1 MLEQNMWKSKT
12 DLEKDSEIF
21 LKDLVKKKVYNH
33 LYTKPKLKILETN
46 KLLKSFNFIGF
57 YFFLGTAHQVSFCV
71 IARKSRFDGSDQ
83 SRKINTST
91 MHA

>member
-33 LYTKPKLKILETN
+33 FYSKPKLLTDKTN
-46 KLLKSFNFIGF
+46 KLLKSFNFTGF
-57 YFFLGTAHQVSFCV
+57 LFLFRYDS
-71 IARKSRFDGSDQ
+71 SS
-83 SRKINTST
+83 
-91 MHA
+91 

>member
-1 MLEQNMWKSKT
+1 MELV
-12 DLEKDSEIF
+12 
-21 LKDLVKKKVYNH
+21 LK
-33 LYTKPKLKILETN
+33 TN
-46 KLLKSFNFIGF
+46 KLLKSFNFTGF
-57 YFFLGTAHQVSFCV
+57 YFFLGTAHQVTFCV